1 MIDINY
7 TLLIQIANF
16 IVLMIALNFIL
27 FRPIRAIMRER
38 EQGIS
43 GAFFEAKAAQ
53 DRVQALLEKY
63 NISHA
68 DAKQKSASAYNAI
81 YQQGIEAQRDMIAK
95 ERAKATELL
104 DKAKSE
110 ISAASSAARAELAKE
125 AERLSQD
132 ITTKLLGRA
141 V

>member
-1 MIDINY
+1 MIDINN
-7 TLLIQIANF
+7 TLFYQIINF

-53 DRVQALLEKY
+53 DRVQALLERY
-63 NISHA
+63 NLSLA
-68 DAKQKSASAYNAI
+68 DAKQKSASTYNAI
-81 YQQGIEAQRDMIAK
+81 YQQGMDAQRDMISK
-95 ERAKATELL
+95 ERAKASGLL
-104 DKAKSE
+104 DKAKSD
-110 ISAASSAARAELAKE
+110 IAAASNAARAELKNE
-125 AERLSQD
+125 AERLSRD